1 MDVKS
6 FIETGLL
13 EVYALGQCTPE
24 ERALVE
30 RMLGAHPEIRA
41 ELEAVERALEQVAQ
55 AHAVPPPPGLKER
68 ILERLQTEAPAAGP
82 SEQSRAGHFWRSALG
97 WVALAALVVALGW
110 QLWEKTRLSERVV
123 ALEQQVADCEERA
136 QQQARLQEVV
146 ALLRDRD
153 TRAIVLS
160 DAAGDAPAKVTATV
174 WHNPVRGETVLD
186 INTLPAPPPGRYFQ
200 FWAIV
205 EGKPVSMGM
214 VNLRGDDAFQTLP
227 FHPDAQAF
235 AISAEDNPNGNP
247 LPTQVVLV
255 GKI

>member
-6 FIETGLL
+6 FIESGLL

-30 RMLGAHPEIRA
+30 RMLEQHPALRT

-55 AHAVPPPPGLKER
+55 AYAVSPPPGLKVR
-68 ILERLQTEAPAAGP
+68 ILEQAQAEAPTAGP
-82 SEQSRAGHFWRSALG
+82 SERGRAGHFWRLVLTWLAV
-97 WVALAALVVALGW
+97 VALAVALGW
-110 QLWEKTRLSERVV
+110 QLWQKTRLSERVI
-123 ALEQQVADCEERA
+123 ALEQQAADCEKRI

-146 ALLRDRD
+146 ALLRHRD

-160 DAAGDAPAKVTATV
+160 DAAGNGSAKITATV

-227 FHPDAQAF
+227 FHPEAQAF

-247 LPTQVVLV
+247 APTQVVLV

>member
-6 FIETGLL
+6 FIESGLL
-13 EVYALGQCTPE
+13 EAYALHQCTPE

-30 RMLGAHPEIRA
+30 RMLGAHPEVRT
-41 ELEAVERALEQVAQ
+41 ELEAVERALERVAQ
-55 AHAVPPPPGLKER
+55 AYAVPPPPGLKAG
-68 ILERLQTEAPAAGP
+68 ILEQVQTEVPAAGS
-82 SEQSRAGHFWRSALG
+82 SERGRSGPFWRSVLSR
-97 WVALAALVVALGW
+97 VALVALVAVLGW
-110 QLWEKTRLSERVV
+110 QLWEKTRLSERVA
-123 ALEQQVADCEERA
+123 ALEQQAADCEKRA

-160 DAAGDAPAKVTATV
+160 DAAGDGPAKITATV

-227 FHPDAQAF
+227 FHPEAQAF

-247 LPTQVVLV
+247 APTQVVLV

>member
-6 FIETGLL
+6 FIESGLL
-13 EVYALGQCTPE
+13 EAYALGQCTPE

-30 RMLGAHPEIRA
+30 RMLGAHPELRA
-41 ELEAVERALEQVAQ
+41 ELVAVERALEQVAQ
-55 AHAVPPPPGLKER
+55 AYAVPPPPGLKER
-68 ILERLQTEAPAAGP
+68 ILARLQTEVPAAGP
-82 SEQSRAGHFWRSALG
+82 SEQRRAGHPWRSAFGWAAAIALG
-97 WVALAALVVALGW
+97 AALGW
-110 QLWEKTRLSERVV
+110 QLWEKTHLSEHVQT
-123 ALEQQVADCEERA
+123 LERQIADCEERA

-160 DAAGDAPAKVTATV
+160 DAAGDGPAKITATV
-174 WHNPVRGETVLD
+174 WHNPVRAETVLD

-214 VNLRGDDAFQTLP
+214 VNLRGGDAFQTLP
-227 FHPDAQAF
+227 FRSDAQAF

-247 LPTQVVLV
+247 VPTQVVLV